1 MRIWITEFEHEGIVY
16 DGPDLVA
23 DTRQE
28 AEVLAED
35 SGLNIVERVED
46 FVATE
51 AGYATLH

>member
-35 SGLNIVERVED
+35 SGLKIVQRVED